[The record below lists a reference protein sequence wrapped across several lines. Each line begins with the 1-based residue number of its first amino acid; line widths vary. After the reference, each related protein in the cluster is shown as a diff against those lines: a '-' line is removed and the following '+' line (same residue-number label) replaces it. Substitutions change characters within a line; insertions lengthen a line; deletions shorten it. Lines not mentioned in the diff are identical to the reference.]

1 MKRCLCGWSGDEL
14 LIIRIACGEQRE
26 VCPRCKNSEGLLVD
40 SHEHEPGRLWCGRHR
55 RNYVKIPG
63 HSYCWCS
70 ECEFEERVR
79 FKYEMEAGR

>member
-1 MKRCLCGWSGDEL
+1 
-14 LIIRIACGEQRE
+14 
-26 VCPRCKNSEGLLVD
+26 
-40 SHEHEPGRLWCGRHR
+40 LWCGRHR

-63 HSYCWCS
+63 RSYCWCS